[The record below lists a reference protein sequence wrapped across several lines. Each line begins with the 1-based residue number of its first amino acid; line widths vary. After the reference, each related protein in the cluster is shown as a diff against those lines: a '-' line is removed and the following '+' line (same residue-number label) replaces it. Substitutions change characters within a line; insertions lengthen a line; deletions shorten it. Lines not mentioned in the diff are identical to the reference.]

1 MYLADTDVLSETRR
15 EERANEGVRA
25 FFRQARIDGRVVHLS
40 VVTVAE
46 LRQGVERVRRRG
58 DARQA
63 AGLEKLV
70 DNVLREYDKK
80 ILPAGKEIGGLWGN
94 LRAPHPE
101 PALDKLIAA
110 TAIFHGLTV
119 VTRNVRDFKE
129 TGVEM
134 LNPFE

>member
-1 MYLADTDVLSETRR
+1 MYLADTNVLSETRR

-25 FFRQARIDGRVVHLS
+25 FFERAKGDKRVVHLS

-63 AGLEKLV
+63 ARLEKWV
-70 DNVLREYDKK
+70 NNVLREYDKK

-110 TAIFHGLTV
+110 TALFHGLTV
-119 VTRNVRDFKE
+119 VTRNVRDFEE
-129 TGVEM
+129 TGVET